1 MGILCQFCNKEYI
14 SYSSRSNHIKKFH
27 QNESELGQ
35 YAGKYDGQYTGKYDG
50 KYPGKYGKYKVNN
63 EKIVKEKEY
72 KCRYCE
78 NIYKHKQSRFTH
90 EQKCKNEQSNEIND
104 NLSNEKNETNSE
116 ITFTEE
122 EVDVDELSTI
132 FKENNKE
139 YDIIKEIKKQNDELK
154 QMIQK
159 ALKIHPKTLQKINN
173 QLNNIN
179 TGTINNINIIQLG
192 KENLDELL
200 TEKEKIAILNKN
212 GYCINELIK
221 KVHMS
226 DDDKFKSFKNIYITN
241 LQNNVAYKYDEG
253 NKKFI
258 AVSKTEL
265 LERLIDNRMNDI
277 EMFYK
282 DYKDKLREFTAKQIE
297 GFINK
302 MNNEN
307 SKYKDEKKEEIKF
320 LLYNG
325 YNDIINQIKQNNP
338 ELANIFI

>member
-1 MGILCQFCNKEYI
+1 MGVICQFCNKEYI
-14 SYSSRSNHIKKFH
+14 SYSSRSNHIKKYH
-27 QNESELGQ
+27 QTESELGQ
-35 YAGKYDGQYTGKYDG
+35 YAGQYIGKYDG
-50 KYPGKYGKYKVNN
+50 KYDGQYPGKYGKYKVNN

-72 KCRYCE
+72 KCRYCK

-90 EQKCKNEQSNEIND
+90 EQKCKNDQPNND
-104 NLSNEKNETNSE
+104 DESE
-116 ITFTEE
+116 LVFSEE
-122 EVDVDELSTI
+122 EIDVDDLNNI
-132 FKENNKE
+132 LKKKNKE
-139 YDIIKEIKKQNDELK
+139 YNIIKEIKKQNDELK

-241 LQNNVAYKYDEG
+241 LQNNVAYKYDES

>member
-1 MGILCQFCNKEYI
+1 MGVICQFCNKEYI
-14 SYSSRSNHIKKFH
+14 SYSSRSNHIKKYH
-27 QNESELGQ
+27 QSESELGQ
-35 YAGKYDGQYTGKYDG
+35 YAGQYAGQYTGQYGG

-90 EQKCKNEQSNEIND
+90 EQKCKNDQSDEIN
-104 NLSNEKNETNSE
+104 NILTNEKNDTISE

-122 EVDVDELSTI
+122 DVDELNTI

>member
-1 MGILCQFCNKEYI
+1 MGVICQFCNKEYI
-14 SYSSRSNHIKKFH
+14 SYSSRSNHIKKYH
-27 QNESELGQ
+27 QTESELGQ
-35 YAGKYDGQYTGKYDG
+35 YTGQYVGQYPGQYTGQ
-50 KYPGKYGKYKVNN
+50 YPGKYGKYKVNN

-90 EQKCKNEQSNEIND
+90 EQKCKNDNILDND
-104 NLSNEKNETNSE
+104 NKNYNDNGSE
-116 ITFTEE
+116 IGFTEE
-122 EVDVDELSTI
+122 EVDVNDLNNI
-132 FKENNKE
+132 FEGNNKE
-139 YDIIKEIKKQNDELK
+139 YNIITEIKKQNDELK

-241 LQNNVAYKYDEG
+241 LQNNVAYKYDES